1 MLCFRERQCMEEL
14 LNVLDDSS
22 QEDKELIPDEDGIIW
37 IDPDDIP
44 NLRERFKSIF
54 AGGENLR
61 PEMR

>member
-1 MLCFRERQCMEEL
+1 MEEL